1 MWNDKKVVK
10 VLEILADYTAS
21 WNRPYVERVGEKR
34 DPFQLLIACILSLRT
49 KDEVTARAARNL
61 FSQASTPASLLT
73 LDEKKIAQL
82 IYPVGFYRK
91 KARTIRDIS
100 LILLKKYN
108 SRVPDNWEGLL
119 SFPGVGRKT
128 AALVLSQG
136 YGKPAIC
143 VDTHVHR
150 ITNRWGLVK
159 TKNPEETEKALM
171 EIVPA
176 DYWQKINPLLVI
188 FGQRTCKPISPFC
201 SACPLRKDC
210 QKVGVTI
217 HR

>member
-1 MWNDKKVVK
+1 MWNDKKAVK
-10 VLEILADYTAS
+10 ILETLAGYTAS
-21 WNRPYVERVGEKR
+21 WNKPYVERVGERR

-49 KDEVTARAARNL
+49 KDEVTAKAARRL
-61 FSQASTPASLLT
+61 FSEASTPETLLT
-73 LDEKKIAQL
+73 LNEEKISQL

-100 LILLKKYN
+100 RILVEKHN
-108 SRVPDNWEGLL
+108 SRVPDNWEELL

-150 ITNRWGLVK
+150 ISNRWGLVK
-159 TKNPEETEKALM
+159 TATPQETEQALM
-171 EIVPA
+171 QIVPV

-188 FGQRTCKPISPFC
+188 FGQAICKPISPLC
-201 SACPLRKDC
+201 SKCPLRKEC
-210 QKVGVTI
+210 QKAGVKI